1 MSLETS
7 RVFVRKTGT
16 GPKNLLLFHG
26 FGQDHTALLPVAE
39 AVGDVYT
46 CYLFD
51 LYYHGQ
57 SHWGQ
62 DDRPIEK
69 QDWKLYLKGFLNE
82 HQIDSFSVLGFSLG
96 ARLALASLEA
106 FPERTEGL
114 FLIAPDGLQ
123 ESPWY
128 TLATGSVL
136 TRKVFHAAITRPGIF
151 FGLADTF
158 HRWGWVDARL
168 HRIARYYMGNPQ
180 KREQV
185 YHAWVAFRRLKSAP
199 RYLAG
204 LIRRH
209 HIRVVIIVGTRDTLI
224 PAARVAGLVGHLKAD
239 EYTLHVLEAAHHQ
252 LLGDELI
259 EALRAERR

>member
-16 GPKNLLLFHG
+16 GSKNLLLFHG

-39 AVGDVYT
+39 AVGDLYT

-57 SHWGQ
+57 SHWAQ
-62 DDRPIEK
+62 DDKPIEK
-69 QDWKLYLKGFLNE
+69 RDWKVYLDGFLNE
-82 HQIDSFSVLGFSLG
+82 HQIDTFSVLGFSLG

-106 FPERTEGL
+106 FPERTEAL
-114 FLIAPDGLQ
+114 FLIAPDGLRA
-123 ESPWY
+123 SPWY
-128 TLATGSVL
+128 TLATGSGL
-136 TRKVFHAAITRPGIF
+136 TRKVFHAAISRPGIF
-151 FGLADTF
+151 FRLADTL

-168 HRIARYYMGNPQ
+168 HRIAGYYMGNPQ

-185 YHAWVAFRRLKSAP
+185 YYAWVAFRRLKSKP
-199 RYLAG
+199 RYLTG
-204 LIRRH
+204 LLRKH
-209 HIRVVIIVGTRDTLI
+209 QIRVVIIVGTRDTLI
-224 PAARVAGLVGHLKAD
+224 PPARVEGLVGCLKPE
-239 EYTLHVLEAAHHQ
+239 EYSLLVLQAEHHQ

-259 EALRAERR
+259 EALRGEM